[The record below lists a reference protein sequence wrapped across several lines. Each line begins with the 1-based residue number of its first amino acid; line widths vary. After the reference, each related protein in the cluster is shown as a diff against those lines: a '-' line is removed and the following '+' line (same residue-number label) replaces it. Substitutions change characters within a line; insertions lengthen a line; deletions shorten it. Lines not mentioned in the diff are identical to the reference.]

1 MAFFDN
7 PLEGYIFSFLVLTIH
22 SQNLRGCQMLSLTGL
37 RGLRRLEKTRKEK
50 ERNQSHLG
58 T

>member
-22 SQNLRGCQMLSLTGL
+22 SHNLRGCQMLSLTGL

-50 ERNQSHLG
+50 ERKG
-58 T
+58 IRAI